1 MHSSF
6 GLNFMLKNRKDVII
20 NDTAIAEIFGAIARV
35 SLHETKAEKAKPEES
50 VENYQ
55 ALLD

>member
-1 MHSSF
+1 
-6 GLNFMLKNRKDVII
+6 MLKNRKDVII